1 MNTITDQRGTA
12 SVVVVDGVGLV
23 RVGSSGAGG
32 SVQVVV
38 GTDEGLTG
46 STSNVV
52 CTTIDGVGRQRSPA
66 TWKPR
71 LPRFGTIAR
80 KSATL
85 PT

>member
-1 MNTITDQRGTA
+1 M
-12 SVVVVDGVGLV
+12 VVGVVGVGLFV
-23 RVGSSGAGG
+23 RVGSSGGGG
-32 SVQVVV
+32 SIQVVV
-38 GTDEGLTG
+38 GSDERVTG

-52 CTTIDGVGRQRSPA
+52 CTTIDGIGRHRSPA

-71 LPRFGTIAR
+71 LPRFGTAAR

>member
-1 MNTITDQRGTA
+1 M
-12 SVVVVDGVGLV
+12 VVVVGVGLFV
-23 RVGSSGAGG
+23 RVGSSGGGG
-32 SVQVVV
+32 SKKVVV
-38 GTDEGLTG
+38 GSDERVTG

-52 CTTIDGVGRQRSPA
+52 CTTIDGIGTHRSPT

-71 LPRFGTIAR
+71 LPRFGTDAR

>member
-1 MNTITDQRGTA
+1 M
-12 SVVVVDGVGLV
+12 SVVVVVGVGLFV
-23 RVGSSGAGG
+23 RVGSSGGGG
-32 SVQVVV
+32 SNQVVV
-38 GTDEGLTG
+38 GSVVRVTG

-52 CTTIDGVGRQRSPA
+52 CTTIDGIGTHRSPA

>member
-1 MNTITDQRGTA
+1 M
-12 SVVVVDGVGLV
+12 VVVVVVGVGLFV
-23 RVGSSGAGG
+23 RVGSSGGGG
-32 SVQVVV
+32 SNKVVV
-38 GTDEGLTG
+38 GSDERVTG

-52 CTTIDGVGRQRSPA
+52 CTTIDGSGPHRRPA

-71 LPRFGTIAR
+71 TPRFGTVAR